1 MTLGTDE
8 VVVDE
13 GEKVNKDILQ
23 TLGRKL
29 KHFYEAQDHVSDPKA
44 SGDSHNDYREAFRKR
59 PGESYMVAVRRMQN
73 REENSVQSRVEADS
87 HEASSSSGHI
97 TPL

>member
-1 MTLGTDE
+1 MRPENRYGNTAHFMTLGTDE

-23 TLGRKL
+23 ALGRKL

-44 SGDSHNDYREAFRKR
+44 SGDSHNDYREAFAKDQ
-59 PGESYMVAVRRMQN
+59 VKA
-73 REENSVQSRVEADS
+73 
-87 HEASSSSGHI
+87 I
-97 TPL
+97 WLL